1 MLGIHLTGLIRIR
14 HLYLEKRVH
23 IAKKPV
29 HFLGT
34 FIIGM
39 AFAAGWSPCIGPL
52 LGSILLIA
60 GSQETVWRGVILLA
74 IYSAGL
80 AIPFVMVS
88 IFINFMLVFIKK
100 ASGALKYANI
110 VAGIMLISVIS
121 IITIPARPA
130 REIT

>member
-60 GSQETVWRGVILLA
+60 GSQETVWQGIVLLV

-80 AIPFVMVS
+80 AIPFIMVS
-88 IFINFMLVFIKK
+88 IFINFMLIFIKK
-100 ASGALKYANI
+100 ASKALKYANI
-110 VAGIMLISVIS
+110 IAGIMLIFVGLFLVSGY
-121 IITIPARPA
+121 R
-130 REIT
+130 